1 MTEATEHAEITSI
14 IKVEH
19 NDKHSFLVDKIHPQN
34 SLVAAKT
41 LFLLSS
47 ITLITLFFFFFFFT
61 KYLDVFNCATFFHFT
76 FISLILFFTT
86 HL

>member
-1 MTEATEHAEITSI
+1 MTEATEHAHIISI

-19 NDKHSFLVDKIHPQN
+19 DDKHNFLVDKKIHPQN

-47 ITLITLFFFFFFFT
+47 NTLRTLFFFFLT
-61 KYLDVFNCATFFHFT
+61 KYLDVFNCAAFFHFT